1 MNPHNPNPTEMI
13 LGTTHVR
20 EDLLRQEAHNG
31 RVGRVARRVAHW
43 VRTIARVA
51 FVLLVLGIL
60 AAIVVGPGKTIDW
73 VGSYLVPVVMV
84 LGVSVGA
91 FGILMWG
98 VIKLHKW
105 GYKIY

>member
-1 MNPHNPNPTEMI
+1 MSPHNPNPTETI
-13 LGTTHVR
+13 LGTTYVR
-20 EDLLRQEAHNG
+20 ENLLRQEAHNG
-31 RVGRVARRVAHW
+31 RVARRVARW
-43 VRTIARVA
+43 IRTMARVA
-51 FVLLVLGIL
+51 FVLLVVGIL
-60 AAIVVGPGKTIDW
+60 AAIVVGPGRVIDW

-98 VIKLHKW
+98 VLKLYGW